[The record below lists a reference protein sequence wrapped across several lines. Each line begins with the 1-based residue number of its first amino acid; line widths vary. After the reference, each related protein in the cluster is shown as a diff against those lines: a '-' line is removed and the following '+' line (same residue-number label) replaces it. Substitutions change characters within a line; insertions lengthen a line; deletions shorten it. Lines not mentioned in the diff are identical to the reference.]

1 MGLGTYTQSTEQRRL
16 SGMVEK
22 RGSQTGL
29 STVGTVLFG
38 LPFTGVGVFVALI
51 GAKIVPANP
60 SSVHAPYFVLIAF
73 GLVFGCAG
81 LMLWGMAWK
90 QFKSNRRRALAIE
103 RHATEPA
110 LEDYDWDPHGFRS
123 HCWAR
128 TAKSIAFAGFF
139 ALFLSMFNWWA
150 WFNKGPFMVKG
161 IVSLFDLILVCVCGY
176 AVLTLSRA
184 IKFGNS
190 QIEYVRFPY
199 RVNEAITVRWL
210 TPPHISRANKGS
222 FTLRCVKEW
231 METTGTGRDRSR
243 NVVYEEQWS
252 GTWSLEQPEDFPPGK
267 NIDLEFQPP
276 AGLPATS
283 LSGSETYFWE
293 FEVNLSLPGPDF
305 KETYLVPVY

>member
-1 MGLGTYTQSTEQRRL
+1 MGLGNYTQSTERRRL

-29 STVGTVLFG
+29 STFGTFLFG
-38 LPFTGVGVFVALI
+38 LPFAGFGFFIALI
-51 GAKIVPANP
+51 GAKIVPVNP
-60 SSVHAPYFVLIAF
+60 SSVHAPYFVLTAF

-81 LMLWGMAWK
+81 LMLWGMAWQ

-123 HCWAR
+123 HCWAK
-128 TAKSIAFAGFF
+128 TAKAIAAAGFL

-161 IVSLFDLILVCVCGY
+161 IVSLFDLLLVFVCGY

-190 QIEYVRFPY
+190 QIEYVHFPY

-210 TPPHISRANKGS
+210 TPPGISRANKGS

-231 METTGTGRDRSR
+231 MEDVGTGRDRSR
-243 NVVYEEQWS
+243 NVVHEEQWS
-252 GTWSLEQPEDFPPGK
+252 GTWALDQPDDFPPGK

-276 AGLPATS
+276 AGLPVTN

-293 FEVNLSLPGPDF
+293 FEVDLVLPGPDF